1 MSETDDLEVK
11 NDIIRQVKAV
21 RNALKDAL
29 DKANALSSTEIQ
41 SFQVD
46 EKNNSNDFFNN
57 VSSNLKDSYDKIVN
71 DILPWLDNDLNEMYD
86 SIKSNKHMISNKTTG
101 YLSARKK

>member
-11 NDIIRQVKAV
+11 KDIIRQVKAV
-21 RNALKDAL
+21 RDALKDAL
-29 DKANALSSTEIQ
+29 DKANDLSSTEIQ

-57 VSSNLKDSYDKIVN
+57 VSSNLKDSYNKIVN

-86 SIKSNKHMISNKTTG
+86 SITE
-101 YLSARKK
+101 

>member
-1 MSETDDLEVK
+1 MAETDDLEVK

-21 RNALKDAL
+21 RDALKDAL

-86 SIKSNKHMISNKTTG
+86 SITE
-101 YLSARKK
+101 

>member
-11 NDIIRQVKAV
+11 NDIIRQVKVV
-21 RNALKDAL
+21 RDALKDAL

-57 VSSNLKDSYDKIVN
+57 VSSNLKDSYNKIVN

-86 SIKSNKHMISNKTTG
+86 SITE
-101 YLSARKK
+101 

>member
-21 RNALKDAL
+21 RDALKDVL

-57 VSSNLKDSYDKIVN
+57 VSSNLKDSYNKIVN

-86 SIKSNKHMISNKTTG
+86 SITE
-101 YLSARKK
+101 

>member
-11 NDIIRQVKAV
+11 KDIIRQVKAV
-21 RNALKDAL
+21 RDALKDAL

-86 SIKSNKHMISNKTTG
+86 SITE
-101 YLSARKK
+101 

>member
-86 SIKSNKHMISNKTTG
+86 IISE
-101 YLSARKK
+101 

>member
-57 VSSNLKDSYDKIVN
+57 VSVN

-86 SIKSNKHMISNKTTG
+86 SITE
-101 YLSARKK
+101 

>member
-11 NDIIRQVKAV
+11 KDIIRQVKAV
-21 RNALKDAL
+21 RDALKDAL
-29 DKANALSSTEIQ
+29 DKANDLSSTEIQ

-86 SIKSNKHMISNKTTG
+86 SITE
-101 YLSARKK
+101 KKKKK

>member
-86 SIKSNKHMISNKTTG
+86 SITE
-101 YLSARKK
+101 